1 MAVQIALRNTPS
13 TAVMTTKMT
22 RLMQDLSVVLV
33 GRDAANVAK
42 AKRRTLDTL
51 PVIVGFTVGCGR
63 GATGEAVAGPWSLFL
78 PTALALLALI
88 GMAPLAMTETRP

>member
-51 PVIVGFTVGCGR
+51 PAWR
-63 GATGEAVAGPWSLFL
+63 LS
-78 PTALALLALI
+78 
-88 GMAPLAMTETRP
+88 R

>member
-1 MAVQIALRNTPS
+1 MAVQIALRNTLS

-22 RLMQDLSVVLV
+22 RLMQDLGVVLV
-33 GRDAANVAK
+33 GRDAANIAK

-51 PVIVGFTVGCGR
+51 PVIVGFAIGCGL
-63 GATGEAVAGPWSLFL
+63 GATGEAVAGPWSLCL
-78 PTALALLALI
+78 PTALALLALT

>member
-1 MAVQIALRNTPS
+1 MAVQVALRNTPS

-33 GRDAANVAK
+33 GRDAANLAK
-42 AKRRTLDTL
+42 AKRR
-51 PVIVGFTVGCGR
+51 
-63 GATGEAVAGPWSLFL
+63 ALFL
-78 PTALALLALI
+78 PTALVLLASI

>member
-1 MAVQIALRNTPS
+1 MQIALRDTPS

-51 PVIVGFTVGCGR
+51 PAWRLSRWPRRDHDQDPGAGGWPVAAIVSDR
-63 GATGEAVAGPWSLFL
+63 
-78 PTALALLALI
+78 
-88 GMAPLAMTETRP
+88 

>member
-1 MAVQIALRNTPS
+1 MAVQIA
-13 TAVMTTKMT
+13 TAVMTMKMT

-33 GRDAANVAK
+33 GHDAANVAK

-51 PVIVGFTVGCGR
+51 PVIVGFVIGCGL
-63 GATGEAVAGPWSLFL
+63 GATGAAVAGPWSIFL
-78 PTALALLALI
+78 PTALTLLALI

>member
-1 MAVQIALRNTPS
+1 MQIALRDTQS
-13 TAVMTTKMT
+13 TAVMTMKMT

-51 PVIVGFTVGCGR
+51 SVIVGFAIGCGL
-63 GATGEAVAGPWSLFL
+63 GATGEAVAGPWSLFV
-78 PTALALLALI
+78 PPALALLALI